1 MVRSDMKRLWVIASL
16 FLSSCMT
23 TPSLKERQNLADG
36 LASLHGWQQILLES
50 GKFDLVAYVPSL
62 QKPGKKLTIYIE
74 GDGFAWISKTQPSF
88 DPTPRDPL
96 ALRLALAHQDGN
108 AVYLGRPCQYLDA
121 ELSGCSRLYWTDM
134 RFAPEVI
141 SATAQAIDILKQK
154 FGASRLVLVGYSGG
168 GAVAALVAARRNDIE
183 QLVTV
188 AGNLDHRAWTT
199 HHRITPLAGSLNPAD
214 QVDAL
219 REVAQWHLV
228 GANDTNITPE
238 IVQGFA
244 NRFPQNRRPVVT
256 VKTGFDHRCCWAE
269 NWTAIW
275 RQRAEDR

>member
-1 MVRSDMKRLWVIASL
+1 MKLLWCIASL
-16 FLSSCMT
+16 FLSSCVIV
-23 TPSLKERQNLADG
+23 PSFEERRRSADELA
-36 LASLHGWQQILLES
+36 ALHGWRSISLEARQ
-50 GKFDLVAYVPSL
+50 FDLMAYMPSVRT
-62 QKPGKKLTIYIE
+62 PGKTLTIFVE
-74 GDGFAWISKTQPSF
+74 GDGYAWIDRTLPSF
-88 DPTPRDPL
+88 DPTPRDPV

-108 AVYLGRPCQYLDA
+108 VAYLGRPCQYIDA
-121 ELSGCSRLYWTDM
+121 ELSKCSRRYWTEE

-141 SATAQAIDILKQK
+141 AATAEAIDILKRS
-154 FGASRLVLVGYSGG
+154 FGASRLILVGYSGG
-168 GAVAALVAARRNDIE
+168 GAVATLVAARRNDIE

-199 HHRITPLAGSLNPAD
+199 HHRITPLVGSLNPAD

-219 REVAQWHLV
+219 REIAQWHLV

-244 NRFPQNRRPVVT
+244 NRFPQNHRPVVT
-256 VKTGFDHRCCWAE
+256 VKPGFDHRCCWAE

-275 RQRAEDR
+275 RQRAEAR